1 MAYPILAPNS
11 TWFAPNV
18 STVTR
23 SIITE
28 IEIMDSYTPDS
39 SVTVVDSWDASA
51 AKNGSITCYVIGT
64 KLTMAGN
71 GSGKIAANVDSA
83 YLFSNSASDRFTNI
97 TTING
102 ISILDVSQATTLLA
116 CFYYCSNLISL
127 DVSSWQASSCTK
139 MSNMFC
145 YLSNITNITLGKIDT
160 SKVEQMGS
168 MFYGCTLLNNLDLS
182 GINTQNVKT
191 MSNMFGSCSALKSVN
206 LANLNTSSLEN
217 MNKMFD
223 GCTNL
228 SSLNMRGFNTSKVT
242 TMHSTFKGCASLTTL
257 DLSDFSF
264 ETVTCTVLMF
274 KSCSNLQNLILPNSG
289 MSNATEVWSMFSGCN
304 KLSTIDVSGWDV
316 SNITDASSMFSEC
329 NALVGLDLSRWNPS
343 SCTNIS
349 FMFYSCSSLG
359 EIDVSN
365 WNTSKLTNIDH
376 FAAHANLKRKG
387 MEKWNTSSLTNANA
401 AFHNCAEEELDLSGW
416 DVSKVQFFCQMFE
429 NSPNLKRVKGLDKWD
444 TSAGLGFDGMF
455 ERCGKL
461 EEVDLSAFDTSKAKN
476 GVSASDNGHKTATLS
491 NMFLSCNSLKKV
503 KIGSKFAINGD
514 GTNTTTANKLILPT
528 PSIEG
533 ADGNWYDV
541 SGDAYAPNA
550 IQDRTE
556 ETYYASYPL
565 VADLNVVVKNGSL
578 IDTARAIREKNGT
591 TNKYEPSEF
600 GDAIRAI

>member
-1 MAYPILAPNS
+1 MAYPILAAQN

-28 IEIMDSYTPDS
+28 IEIMDSYTPNS

-64 KLTMAGN
+64 KLIIAGN
-71 GSGKIAANVDSA
+71 GSGKIALNEDSKQA
-83 YLFSNSASDRFTNI
+83 FSYNSDWSDYFSVL

-102 ISILDVSQATTLLA
+102 ANLLDLSNTANIKFMFYDCLKLVYIDVSQWNTSNVFDFSGA
-116 CFYYCSNLISL
+116 FYGCKAITNIDVTNWNASNASDINSMFAYCSNLK
-127 DVSSWQASSCTK
+127 T
-139 MSNMFC
+139 
-145 YLSNITNITLGKIDT
+145 
-160 SKVEQMGS
+160 
-168 MFYGCTLLNNLDLS
+168 LDLS
-182 GINTQNVKT
+182 NWNVTNKVNALSQMFYQCKNLESIGDISNWDT
-191 MSNMFGSCSALKSVN
+191 SNLVYMRLAFGNCEKLKNLSLGDWGGSKVIKWDNAFVNCLSLESLELKNISFKQGTSLSNMFGG
-206 LANLNTSSLEN
+206 
-217 MNKMFD
+217 MNK
-223 GCTNL
+223 L
-228 SSLNMRGFNTSKVT
+228 K
-242 TMHSTFKGCASLTTL
+242 KL
-257 DLSDFSF
+257 DISD
-264 ETVTCTVLMF
+264 
-274 KSCSNLQNLILPNSG
+274 
-289 MSNATEVWSMFSGCN
+289 W
-304 KLSTIDVSGWDV
+304 DVSGVID
-316 SNITDASSMFSEC
+316 M
-329 NALVGLDLSRWNPS
+329 
-343 SCTNIS
+343 S
-349 FMFYSCSSLG
+349 FMFYGRSSLG

-365 WNTSKLTNIDH
+365 WNTSNVTNLDH

-387 MEKWNTSSLTNANA
+387 MEKWNTSSLINANA
-401 AFHNCAEEELDLSGW
+401 AFHNCAEEELNLSGW

-429 NSPNLKRVKGLDKWD
+429 NSPNLKRVRGLDKWD

-476 GVSASDNGHKTATLS
+476 NVKASENNHKTATLS
-491 NMFLSCNSLKKV
+491 NMFLSCNNLKKV

-514 GTNTTTANKLILPT
+514 GTNTTAANKLILPT